1 MASMT
6 AQLALPI
13 SSSEF
18 QTFENFIVSDNA
30 ELIEHLKG
38 LSLGSATESVITFI
52 TGGRGDG
59 KTHLLNASC
68 NLANENQQ
76 IAVYIDLDAAETLSP
91 KMMEGL
97 ENCDLVCVD
106 NIDAILLNKE
116 WEVAVFDLINRIL
129 ERGNVHIILS
139 AQKMPKLMSF
149 RLPDLASRLVWG
161 QCMSIRP
168 IGEEERVQ
176 LLQLMAKNAGLEL
189 PDDLANFLITR
200 LPRDLH
206 SLTSAM
212 KALDESSLQAK
223 RKLTIPFAKEV
234 LGIS

>member
-1 MASMT
+1 MAAMT
-6 AQLALPI
+6 GQLALPF

-18 QTFENFIVSDNA
+18 QTFDNFISSGNE
-30 ELIEHLKG
+30 ELIEHLTG
-38 LSLGSATESVITFI
+38 IALGNASESAITFV

-68 NLANENQQ
+68 NLANDNQQ
-76 IAVYIDLDAAETLSP
+76 IAAYVDLDTADSLAP
-91 KMMEGL
+91 QMMEGL

-106 NIDAILLNKE
+106 NIDAILLNKQ

-129 ERGNVHIILS
+129 EKGNVQIIIT
-139 AQKMPKLMSF
+139 AHKMPKLMSF

-161 QCMSIRP
+161 QCMSISPLDDSDRLN
-168 IGEEERVQ
+168 
-176 LLQLMAKNAGLEL
+176 LLKSIAFNAGLEMSEE
-189 PDDLANFLITR
+189 LANFLLTR

-206 SLTSAM
+206 SLTQAM
-212 KALDESSLQAK
+212 KTLDESSLQAK

-234 LGIS
+234 LRIQ

>member
-1 MASMT
+1 
-6 AQLALPI
+6 
-13 SSSEF
+13 
-18 QTFENFIVSDNA
+18 
-30 ELIEHLKG
+30 
-38 LSLGSATESVITFI
+38 
-52 TGGRGDG
+52 
-59 KTHLLNASC
+59 
-68 NLANENQQ
+68 
-76 IAVYIDLDAAETLSP
+76 
-91 KMMEGL
+91 
-97 ENCDLVCVD
+97 
-106 NIDAILLNKE
+106 
-116 WEVAVFDLINRIL
+116 
-129 ERGNVHIILS
+129 
-139 AQKMPKLMSF
+139 
-149 RLPDLASRLVWG
+149 
-161 QCMSIRP
+161 MSIRP